1 MKIEI
6 LDNHIGIFYQAFDK
20 EFCNNFIEYFKIL
33 EDLKYVHQR
42 NNYKTKDMTVDIIGE
57 KYYDS
62 SFPLNANLGNF
73 LKKMFDNCYIH
84 YRNKYPILNELHSHS
99 IRNVLL
105 QKTKPGEGYHKWH
118 CENDH
123 TAGKDRVCAF
133 MLYLNDVEEGGGTG
147 FDNLSEYGEPIQVQA
162 KKGRMVVFTNV
173 NDDGTL
179 NLKSRHAG
187 LPVIKGE
194 KWAFNLWL
202 RESE

>member
-62 SFPLNANLGNF
+62 SFPLNAKLGNF

-84 YRNKYPILNELHSHS
+84 YRNKYSILNELHSHS

-123 TAGKDRVCAF
+123 TANKDRVCAF
-133 MLYLNDVEEGGGTG
+133 MLYLNDVEEGGKTEFLYQNIKIKPEEGKLLIWPAQFTHTHRGNSPISNNKYILTG
-147 FDNLSEYGEPIQVQA
+147 WIEYV
-162 KKGRMVVFTNV
+162 
-173 NDDGTL
+173 
-179 NLKSRHAG
+179 
-187 LPVIKGE
+187 
-194 KWAFNLWL
+194 
-202 RESE
+202 

>member
-84 YRNKYPILNELHSHS
+84 YRNKYSILNELHSHS

-123 TAGKDRVCAF
+123 TARKDRVCAF
-133 MLYLNDVEEGGGTG
+133 MLYLNDVEEGGKTEFLYQNIKIKPEEGKLLIWPAQFTHTHRGNSPISNNKYILTG
-147 FDNLSEYGEPIQVQA
+147 WIEYV
-162 KKGRMVVFTNV
+162 
-173 NDDGTL
+173 
-179 NLKSRHAG
+179 
-187 LPVIKGE
+187 
-194 KWAFNLWL
+194 
-202 RESE
+202 

>member
-1 MKIEI
+1 MEI
-6 LDNHIGIFYQAFDK
+6 IDIYSDKVKEVVSKK
-20 EFCNNFIEYFKIL
+20 EFIKRYNKSVDNKKDNCSLVDTTQIQP
-33 EDLKYVHQR
+33 QR

-84 YRNKYPILNELHSHS
+84 YRNKYSILNELHSHS

-123 TAGKDRVCAF
+123 TARKDRVCAF
-133 MLYLNDVEEGGGTG
+133 MLYLNDVEEGGKTEFLYQNIKIKPEEGKLLIWPAQFTHTHRGNSPISNNKYILTG
-147 FDNLSEYGEPIQVQA
+147 WIEYV
-162 KKGRMVVFTNV
+162 
-173 NDDGTL
+173 
-179 NLKSRHAG
+179 
-187 LPVIKGE
+187 
-194 KWAFNLWL
+194 
-202 RESE
+202 